1 MGIFIR
7 DIKDLT
13 PRNKT
18 ISLGIRFITIREPT
32 VKDWLYLNS
41 IDFEKME
48 IREICNVYIKTL
60 SDDIVEV
67 EKLTTIEL
75 VTVLQEC
82 FKMMSRNENTGEKES
97 KESSDDIYINM
108 SYRIAKFC
116 KNTSTSLNEA
126 MNTNFFI
133 FNSIL
138 EGIKALE
145 AEESLNL
152 SADEY
157 IIAGVNKLSA
167 TDKATFAAT
176 LSDSIF
182 SRYGYP
188 GVELELT
195 VPLEV
200 AVDYK
205 VGDYLFIEHKTLIA
219 WEGDT
224 QGLPGIKEETG
235 EIVDPYDGLAYFDV
249 GHEWGAFLG
258 ENTLGKAI
266 DGTWV
271 ITTTQR
277 EISHK
282 IFNSQDKN
290 FESCVKNHTRIEAWL
305 KKEGIA

>member
-7 DIKDLT
+7 DIKDLI

-48 IREICNVYIKTL
+48 IREICNIYIKTL

-108 SYRIAKFC
+108 SYRIEKFC

-133 FNSIL
+133 FNSIVL
-138 EGIKALE
+138 C
-145 AEESLNL
+145 
-152 SADEY
+152 
-157 IIAGVNKLSA
+157 
-167 TDKATFAAT
+167 
-176 LSDSIF
+176 IF
-182 SRYGYP
+182 
-188 GVELELT
+188 L
-195 VPLEV
+195 
-200 AVDYK
+200 
-205 VGDYLFIEHKTLIA
+205 YL
-219 WEGDT
+219 
-224 QGLPGIKEETG
+224 
-235 EIVDPYDGLAYFDV
+235 
-249 GHEWGAFLG
+249 
-258 ENTLGKAI
+258 
-266 DGTWV
+266 
-271 ITTTQR
+271 
-277 EISHK
+277 
-282 IFNSQDKN
+282 
-290 FESCVKNHTRIEAWL
+290 
-305 KKEGIA
+305 

>member
-7 DIKDLT
+7 DIKDLI

-48 IREICNVYIKTL
+48 IREICNIYIKTL

-138 EGIKALE
+138 EGKKALE

-152 SADEY
+152 SA
-157 IIAGVNKLSA
+157 
-167 TDKATFAAT
+167 
-176 LSDSIF
+176 
-182 SRYGYP
+182 
-188 GVELELT
+188 
-195 VPLEV
+195 
-200 AVDYK
+200 
-205 VGDYLFIEHKTLIA
+205 
-219 WEGDT
+219 
-224 QGLPGIKEETG
+224 
-235 EIVDPYDGLAYFDV
+235 IVDNHINLNSKDKGKYTKLLNGYKEDFKNNGVKVVRGIDFFNIKKLQAMTK
-249 GHEWGAFLG
+249 GGAL
-258 ENTLGKAI
+258 
-266 DGTWV
+266 
-271 ITTTQR
+271 
-277 EISHK
+277 
-282 IFNSQDKN
+282 
-290 FESCVKNHTRIEAWL
+290 
-305 KKEGIA
+305 